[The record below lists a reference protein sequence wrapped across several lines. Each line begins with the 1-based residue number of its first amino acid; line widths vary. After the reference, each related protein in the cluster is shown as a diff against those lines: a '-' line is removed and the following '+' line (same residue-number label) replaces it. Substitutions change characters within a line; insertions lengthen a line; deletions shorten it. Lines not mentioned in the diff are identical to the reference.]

1 MSNIFFQGGEKFSV
15 GASPPAILWL
25 RASALCHT
33 FTPTRNAVDLSM
45 HDSKKEHTGTW
56 KNTMIESIR
65 LMALTRLRW
74 WNTSINM
81 WH

>member
-45 HDSKKEHTGTW
+45 HDSKKEHTGT
-56 KNTMIESIR
+56 
-65 LMALTRLRW
+65 
-74 WNTSINM
+74 
-81 WH
+81 